1 MSTVAVEVVY
11 RGIFQK
17 TLARNIV
24 RTIVFAARK
33 EGKIGTAFGRYGDS
47 PERNGIPA
55 KQFAIVSDSPEEL
68 EENLAVYEAR
78 EVDVTINVDD
88 TMCKGIESWAWY
100 GLQPINA
107 LTKPGGT
114 LIVTSRQ
121 EADALIEDIH
131 QKDSAYNLSIVP
143 ATTSFSGLWVY
154 KDDHTDVRI
163 LGALARVCPE
173 LVSLDS
179 MLAALEDQDWG
190 GLKLTSARN
199 SFDRTTQRPVEPG
212 EGNDDT
218 PFSFDLLGWRDMED
232 GLVIRGIDDATGFR
246 GGSLGESYDPINSP
260 ADGGEQGYQPT
271 RNSVFKKFSTRSMRP
286 VINFE
291 TCIKCTLCWLQC
303 PDTCFDVTPDGLYDA
318 NMEAC
323 CGCAVCEAVCPV
335 ADCITMVNEAEFND
349 NNSQWEHWTRDKDG
363 YKKWMTQ
370 LIEVQKAH
378 DADSERSHGYHS
390 PGKYE
395 SESES
400 EVALTGDDD

>member
-121 EADALIEDIH
+121 TADALIEDIH
-131 QKDSAYNLSIVP
+131 QKDSAYNLAIVP
-143 ATTSFSGLWVY
+143 ASTSFSGLWVY

-179 MLAALEDQDWG
+179 MLAALEDQGWG

-199 SFDRTTQRPVEPG
+199 THDRLATRPVEPG
-212 EGNDDT
+212 EGSEDE
-218 PFSFDLLGWRDMED
+218 PFSFDLPGWRSMEE
-232 GLVIRGIDDATGFR
+232 GLVIKGVEGGSGFR
-246 GGSLGESYDPINSP
+246 GGSLSEGYDPINSN
-260 ADGGEQGYQPT
+260 AAGDTSYEPT
-271 RNSVFKKFSTRSMRP
+271 RSAVFKKFSTRSMRP
-286 VINFE
+286 VINFD

-349 NNSQWEHWTRDKDG
+349 NNSQWEHWTQDKDG
-363 YKKWMTQ
+363 YHKWMTD
-370 LIEVQKAH
+370 LIQVQKER
-378 DADSERSHGYHS
+378 DATRSHGYHS
-390 PGKYE
+390 PGTYEAE
-395 SESES
+395 SEA

>member
-24 RTIVFAARK
+24 RSIVFAARK

-55 KQFAIVSDSPEEL
+55 KQFAIVADNPEEL
-68 EENLAVYEAR
+68 EESLAVYEAS

-88 TMCKGIESWAWY
+88 TMCKGVESWAWY
-100 GLQPINA
+100 GLQPINQ
-107 LTKPGGT
+107 LTKPNGT

-121 EADALIEDIH
+121 DSDSLVEDIH
-131 QKDSAYNLSIVP
+131 QKESPYGLAVLT
-143 ATTSFSGLWVY
+143 ATPSFSGLWVY

-163 LGALARVCPE
+163 LGALCRVCPQ

-179 MLAALEDQDWG
+179 MLQAIQDQWPSDV
-190 GLKLTSARN
+190 KQASTQQAY
-199 SFDRTTQRPVEPG
+199 DRTSIRPVEPG
-212 EGNDDT
+212 EGNTET
-218 PFSFDLLGWRDMED
+218 PFKFELLGWTQMEE
-232 GLVIRGIDDATGFR
+232 GLVIRGIEKGGGFR
-246 GGSLGESYDPINSP
+246 GGE
-260 ADGGEQGYQPT
+260 EGYEPV

-318 NMEAC
+318 NMESC
-323 CGCAVCEAVCPV
+323 CGCGVCEAVCPV
-335 ADCITMVNEAEFND
+335 PDCVTMVNEAEFND
-349 NNSQWEHWTRDKDG
+349 NNSQWEMWQQDKPS
-363 YKKWMTQ
+363 YQQWMTSLVEKQ
-370 LIEVQKAH
+370 QTQTRTHGFHHVGGYAEELSGDLSKE
-378 DADSERSHGYHS
+378 DAS
-390 PGKYE
+390 
-395 SESES
+395 
-400 EVALTGDDD
+400 

>member
-1 MSTVAVEVVY
+1 MVY

-24 RTIVFAARK
+24 RSIVFAARK

-55 KQFAIVSDSPEEL
+55 KQFAVVADDAEEL
-68 EENLAVYEAR
+68 EENLARYEAS

-100 GLQPINA
+100 GLQPINE

-121 EADALIEDIH
+121 EADGLIQDMH
-131 QKDSAYNLSIVP
+131 QKDSAYNLSIIKSTV
-143 ATTSFSGLWVY
+143 SFSGLWVY

-163 LGALARVCPE
+163 LGNLCSVCPQ

-179 MLAALEDQDWG
+179 MLEAIQDQFG
-190 GLKLTSARN
+190 SETKVASAR
-199 SFDRTTQRPVEPG
+199 RAYELATVRPVEPG
-212 EGNDDT
+212 EGNDET
-218 PFSFDLLGWRDMED
+218 PFKFELPGWKEMEE
-232 GLVIRGIDDATGFR
+232 GLVIKAIEEGTGFR
-246 GGSLGESYDPINSP
+246 GGE
-260 ADGGEQGYQPT
+260 EGYQPV

-286 VINFE
+286 VVDFE

-318 NMEAC
+318 NMESC
-323 CGCAVCEAVCPV
+323 CGCGVCEAVCPV
-335 ADCITMVNEAEFND
+335 PDCITMVNEANFND
-349 NNSQWEHWTRDKDG
+349 NSSQYEAWQADADG
-363 YKKWMTQ
+363 YKKWMTN
-370 LIEVQKAH
+370 LIEVQKQ
-378 DADSERSHGYHS
+378 DSRMHGFHHVGGYA
-390 PGKYE
+390 E
-395 SESES
+395 EI
-400 EVALTGDDD
+400 AATGDD